1 MKLIDRFMKSN
12 KPPQRSKLSEVDDD
26 ILLLLNRGHSIKQIH
41 EYITGYRKISV
52 ELKYLHRYIKKLQ
65 ARDKSKETVATTVS
79 AEATTSTMV
88 KIDEPAQEP
97 QKKMSLLEKTA
108 AFLQAQKEAG
118 VEPAPIGYYK
128 PKTLMIDI
136 LDKQDG

>member
-1 MKLIDRFMKSN
+1 MRLIDKFMAN
-12 KPPQRSKLSEVDDD
+12 KKPLQKSKLSEVNDD
-26 ILLLLNRGHSIKQIH
+26 ILELLGKKYPVKLIH

-136 LDKQDG
+136 LDKQDE